1 MLGALAE
8 SLVLADKSGLDQ
20 EHVIQVLRHTTASCE
35 LLSSKGNGKRNN
47 QSYRLSNFSNLRQE
61 LIILYYLFSF
71 RYAFGAF

>member
-1 MLGALAE
+1 MALIMSIIQANMLGALAE

-47 QSYRLSNFSNLRQE
+47 QSY
-61 LIILYYLFSF
+61 
-71 RYAFGAF
+71 